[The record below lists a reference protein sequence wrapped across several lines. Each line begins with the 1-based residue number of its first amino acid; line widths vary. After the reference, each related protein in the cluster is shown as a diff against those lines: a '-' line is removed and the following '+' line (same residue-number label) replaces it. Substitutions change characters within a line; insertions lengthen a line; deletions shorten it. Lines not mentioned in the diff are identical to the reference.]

1 VRDLAVCAGGDI
13 IIAINGIYIADMDA
27 LMSYLVTNTQPGD
40 TIQMRIVRGDK
51 TFEVPVKLRVRPA
64 DTQSATASCSR

>member
-1 VRDLAVCAGGDI
+1 MF
-13 IIAINGIYIADMDA
+13 IAIDGNYIADMDG

-51 TFEVPVKLRVRPA
+51 TFDVPVTLKVRPA
-64 DTQSATASCSR
+64 ETSATSATCGR